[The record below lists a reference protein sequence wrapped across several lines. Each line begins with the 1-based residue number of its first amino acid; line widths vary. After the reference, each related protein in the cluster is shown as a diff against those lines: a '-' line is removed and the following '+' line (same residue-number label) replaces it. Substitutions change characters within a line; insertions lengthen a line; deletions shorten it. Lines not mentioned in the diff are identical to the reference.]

1 MPTKLRQG
9 WATINA
15 AVTVDGLT
23 GPDGKY
29 LSRTLKTPKG
39 ELSVALGPDAFP
51 GIAPGATLIM
61 SLTIIQSILEELP
74 EEFAPKT
81 LIIPQRA
88 N

>member
-1 MPTKLRQG
+1 MPTNLRQG

-15 AVTVDGLT
+15 SVAVEGLT

-29 LSRTLKTPKG
+29 ISRTLKTPKG
-39 ELSVALGPDAFP
+39 ELSVVLGPDAFP

-74 EEFAPKT
+74 EGFEPSK
-81 LIIPQRA
+81 LIIPGKSH
-88 N
+88 